1 MLKNYIKV
9 AFRVFQKEKS
19 VSLINISGLALA
31 FTCCLIIFLFIK
43 DELSYDDFHNDGE
56 RIYRVASAY
65 MRAGKWEPYSTNS
78 WRTGELLKERFAEI
92 EYLVRIRRK
101 EEIVVYQ
108 DKRINEGRM
117 ATVDD
122 TFFKVFSFPLI
133 QGDPE
138 DALKGTN
145 KVVISESIAVKYFG
159 KEQPMGKMFEI
170 NDGEYHLEVS
180 GIIQDM
186 PANSHFHFDFLISGQ
201 TARQIAPPA
210 MFTNIGWDSQ
220 YLYIKVRDKNAPASM
235 ESKFSDFINE
245 HLDFLTGNNF
255 KLFLQPLA
263 DIHLKSNNGLEI
275 EQNGNIRHI
284 YIFSIVAFFILVIA
298 CINYM
303 NLTTARSIRRANEVG
318 MRKALGAN
326 KLQLIGQFL
335 SESFFLTFL
344 AILVA
349 FGLTYL
355 ILPYF
360 NTFAGKELDR
370 GFLFTPELLITLL
383 VSLVLIGI
391 FSGGY
396 PAFVLSAFKP
406 LNTLKGGHTFIGPGP
421 ALRKGLVVL
430 QFGISIGLI
439 AATCLVFQQLIF
451 LKNKELGIN
460 KELLVS
466 VPLETM
472 DRSQLDVARNELLS
486 ISSINK
492 VGASNMKMPG
502 WISNSTYYKAQGVPI
517 DEDARKSMKI
527 IRVDF
532 DFLDVV
538 EAKIVLGR
546 EFLRSFPADS
556 TSSILLNE
564 SAVNQLGWINPIGQW
579 VEFDA
584 LKYNVVGVLSD
595 FHFESLHRKIPPTIF
610 ILSASWLN
618 WLYIR
623 IDGNSIPT
631 TLAHIKAVYAKFITT
646 REFSYSFTDEDV
658 EKQYRAEDK
667 FTQIIAIFTFLAIVI
682 ACLGTFGLIS
692 FTAERKSKEIG
703 IRKILG
709 ASIGDVSYLLIKEFI
724 GLLLIASLIAWPIT
738 FYFINNWLKEFVYRT
753 SIGIEAFLVAT
764 ILALLITLVTTGF
777 KAVQAGLANPLESL
791 RDD

>member
-1 MLKNYIKV
+1 MFKNYIKV

-65 MRAGKWEPYSTNS
+65 MRSGKWEPYSSNS

-159 KEQPMGKMFEI
+159 KEQPMGKMLEI

-245 HLDFLTGNNF
+245 HLDFLTDNNF

-355 ILPYF
+355 LLPYF

-631 TLAHIKAVYAKFITT
+631 TLAHIKAVYSKFITT

>member
-1 MLKNYIKV
+1 MFKNYIKV

-43 DELSYDDFHNDGE
+43 HELSYDDFHNDGE

-65 MRAGKWEPYSTNS
+65 MRAGKWEPYSSNS

-245 HLDFLTGNNF
+245 HLDFLTDNNF

-355 ILPYF
+355 LLPYF

-631 TLAHIKAVYAKFITT
+631 TLAHIKAVYSKFITT

>member
-1 MLKNYIKV
+1 MFKNYVKV

-43 DELSYDDFHNDGE
+43 HELSYDDFHNDGE

-65 MRAGKWEPYSTNS
+65 MRAGKWEPYSSNS

-133 QGDPE
+133 QGDPD

-245 HLDFLTGNNF
+245 HLDFLTDNNF

-303 NLTTARSIRRANEVG
+303 NITTARSIRRANEVG

-355 ILPYF
+355 LLPYF

-631 TLAHIKAVYAKFITT
+631 TLAHIKAVYSKFITT

>member
-1 MLKNYIKV
+1 MFKNYVKV

-65 MRAGKWEPYSTNS
+65 MRAGKWEPYSSNS

-245 HLDFLTGNNF
+245 HLDFLTDNNF

-355 ILPYF
+355 LLPYF

-631 TLAHIKAVYAKFITT
+631 TLAHIKAVYSKFITT